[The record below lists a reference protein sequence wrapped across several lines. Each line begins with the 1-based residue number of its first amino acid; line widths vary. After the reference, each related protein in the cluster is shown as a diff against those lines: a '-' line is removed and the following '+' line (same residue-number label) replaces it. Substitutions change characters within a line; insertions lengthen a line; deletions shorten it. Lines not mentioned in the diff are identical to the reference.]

1 MTMVGRVPT
10 PRYFIS
16 LKGPFFSFP
25 FLILYI
31 VYIVVVVLYFVVV
44 FDLENRS
51 APFSPTSDRP
61 LISDEQGL
69 LGGLLFI

>member
-1 MTMVGRVPT
+1 M
-10 PRYFIS
+10 I
-16 LKGPFFSFP
+16 
-25 FLILYI
+25 
-31 VYIVVVVLYFVVV
+31 VVVLYFVVV

-69 LGGLLFI
+69 LGGLLFICVNQEVRHGY

>member
-1 MTMVGRVPT
+1 M
-10 PRYFIS
+10 
-16 LKGPFFSFP
+16 
-25 FLILYI
+25 
-31 VYIVVVVLYFVVV
+31 VV

-69 LGGLLFI
+69 LGGLLFICVNQEVRHGY